1 LWENRFNLTPAEK
14 SKNESAAHSSRTLLR
29 GGYQIPAKKSR
40 GKAKSFPP
48 AKIVFALP
56 RPNCISSRHTAR
68 ILRGQ
73 NPKKKNVL
81 SILEKI
87 TPAKNKR
94 ARNIFSFWGC
104 RVKRGGGGAFV
115 ERSWRLRITRRV
127 ERATSFVLEI
137 GASFVQ

>member
-1 LWENRFNLTPAEK
+1 MVSSHFSSRLVVNVQFRKIHDRFFTTHTLTQLSVYCK
-14 SKNESAAHSSRTLLR
+14 VRKIKGSAAHSSRTLLR

-94 ARNIFSFWGC
+94 ARNIFLFG
-104 RVKRGGGGAFV
+104 VA
-115 ERSWRLRITRRV
+115 E
-127 ERATSFVLEI
+127 
-137 GASFVQ
+137 